1 MRRIS
6 SVEGRRLLELARQQ
20 RAQLTGGALGE
31 CWAVVIEALSRGYL
45 AADGAD
51 SLSALV
57 AELESGGGMRVE
69 DLAIEVSFDDP
80 RGETVVLALAGEQL
94 LASRSALV
102 RELRRLLRAYRGEE
116 ALAPTQTAA
125 GTADLGTAVQSSSE
139 ARHADADVGELSGSG
154 DHAPKVVQGEPGE
167 PGEPVA
173 EARVEL
179 REALS
184 RIGGLL
190 KERLVAAAARTDAE
204 LERTGAAVGPQVESA
219 ADSVRQRVEGAL
231 GALRDAAARAQAREA
246 QAHGEESAPSAAE
259 APKAALP
266 KDPKAL
272 LAELRH
278 QLGAGPGHGD
288 SRRKLAEAARRFGGE
303 GERKEGGKLAAV
315 AERFAAWVEDESRGG
330 AAVEGLLGKLAEAL
344 ESARA
349 QAAAGAGEDGAREPA
364 DPPKR
369 HLHLVR
375 DEPSPPAAAPVARP
389 GSGDVREGGPDGKP
403 GGGPDGKPESPPDDN

>member
-20 RAQLTGGALGE
+20 RAQLVGGPLGE
-31 CWAVVIEALSRGYL
+31 SWPVVIEALARGYL

-57 AELESGGGMRVE
+57 AELESGGGLRVE

-94 LASRSALV
+94 VASRSALV

-116 ALAPTQTAA
+116 ALAPAQPAA
-125 GTADLGTAVQSSSE
+125 ETAVESSSE
-139 ARHADADVGELSGSG
+139 AKAADVGEPSRSSE
-154 DHAPKVVQGEPGE
+154 DAARGEPL
-167 PGEPVA
+167 EPVA

-204 LERTGAAVGPQVESA
+204 LGRAGAAVRPQVESA
-219 ADSVRQRVEGAL
+219 AGSVRERVEGAL

-246 QAHGEESAPSAAE
+246 EARSDEPAPSATAE
-259 APKAALP
+259 SEAAQP

-315 AERFAAWVEDESRGG
+315 AERFASWVEDESRGG
-330 AAVEGLLGKLAEAL
+330 AAVESLLGRLAEAL
-344 ESARA
+344 ESARG
-349 QAAAGAGEDGAREPA
+349 QAAASAGEEAVPESA
-364 DPPKR
+364 EPPKR

-375 DEPSPPAAAPVARP
+375 DAPPFSSAAPMVQP
-389 GSGDVREGGPDGKP
+389 GDAGEGTHGAKADGKP
-403 GGGPDGKPESPPDDN
+403 DDN